1 MSPDRNSRATAM
13 VGSLLLI
20 MFAIEGIT
28 LISLNALISVHVFI
42 GVALI
47 APVLAKLATTG
58 YRFIRYYRHDPAYV
72 QAGPPT
78 PVLRALGP
86 LVIAATLALLGTGV
100 ALVTI
105 GSQSHMVRQLH
116 QVSAIIWVV
125 LTGLH
130 VLGHLLELPR
140 LLRTRREAN
149 ADIPTSTGPR
159 RRLRPILVAAVVA
172 VLSIGGGA
180 LALPLA
186 HNFKGR
192 GDGPR
197 DQDGASHQAAPGTGL
212 GRTRTIGA
220 EQS

>member
-1 MSPDRNSRATAM
+1 MSPERNSRATAL

-47 APVLAKLATTG
+47 APVLAKLGTTG
-58 YRFIRYYRHDPAYV
+58 YRFIRYYRRDPAYV
-72 QAGPPT
+72 QAGPPK
-78 PVLRALGP
+78 PLLRALGP

-100 ALVTI
+100 ALITI

-116 QVSAIIWVV
+116 QASAIIWVV

-140 LLRTRREAN
+140 LLRTRRETRVNDAVP
-149 ADIPTSTGPR
+149 AGRR
-159 RRLRPILVAAVVA
+159 RRLRPVLVGAVVA
-172 VLSIGGGA
+172 VLSVGGGA
-180 LALPLA
+180 LAVPLA
-186 HNFKGR
+186 HNFKGG

-197 DQDGASHQAAPGTGL
+197 EHEGAVHQVAPSARTA
-212 GRTRTIGA
+212 RTRVTGV
-220 EQS
+220 